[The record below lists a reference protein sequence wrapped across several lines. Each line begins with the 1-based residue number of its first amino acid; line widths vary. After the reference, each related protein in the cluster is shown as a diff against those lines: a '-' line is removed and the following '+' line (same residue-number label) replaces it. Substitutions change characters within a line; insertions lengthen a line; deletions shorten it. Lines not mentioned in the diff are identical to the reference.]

1 MVLNWRWYEGHDY
14 REHPLNLD
22 TWRSSID
29 NQTRPL
35 QALFPC
41 SLRTRRASETTVHLK
56 DGQSFVLAGLL
67 TSEERESLTKI
78 PILGD
83 IPILGALFSHTS
95 TNRSKTELIIV
106 ATVNL
111 MIQLSKSRSS
121 CRALGVPATLND
133 SLRIDLS
140 GTWWARARKTQLTT
154 RRVQLMKW
162 IAITY

>member
-1 MVLNWRWYEGHDY
+1 M
-14 REHPLNLD
+14 
-22 TWRSSID
+22 
-29 NQTRPL
+29 
-35 QALFPC
+35 
-41 SLRTRRASETTVHLK
+41 K

-140 GTWWARARKTQLTT
+140 GT
-154 RRVQLMKW
+154 
-162 IAITY
+162 